1 MSQAIEQNIL
11 SGQISEYQV
20 REMAHKTGMV
30 TMAQDGL
37 LKAKDGITTVEEV
50 FRVVE

>member
-1 MSQAIEQNIL
+1 
-11 SGQISEYQV
+11 
-20 REMAHKTGMV
+20 MAQKAGMV